1 MKETEK
7 KRGDSMNIQNFFKKY
22 VHSSVK
28 LFCLFLL
35 VNISLFVIL
44 AMVSARHGNQ
54 SPTSLLSRISDE
66 LQETDGQ
73 FALKDETAALL
84 DQEQAWCMFIDNAT
98 GTVIWNYRL
107 PADIPIQYTYG
118 DIAEITR
125 WYLKDYPVFAHNLD
139 DGLLVIGYPK
149 DSYWKISA
157 YKTIA
162 SIKIDM
168 AGVITVIFLNIGI
181 VMLLFILNSRKIE
194 RAVKPILIGIEEI
207 SAGYKTQLA
216 EQGELAEINAK
227 LNHMAK
233 TLHRRDAARANWI
246 SGVSHD
252 IRTPLS
258 MVLGYSSSLE
268 KSHTL
273 DACDQEKVTAIRQQA
288 EKIKRLIEDL
298 NLASKLEYD
307 MQPLRIGNVYPIELA
322 RQVVSEFLDS
332 GLDNKYVFEFDSDP
346 QCETE
351 YIRGDEALLNRA
363 LTNLIQNSIS
373 HNTDGCTITIS
384 VSCSEK
390 EITIRVS
397 DNGVGVSTEKLA
409 ALNAKTHYLESADGS
424 LHLRHGLGVLLVR
437 QIMEAHKGT
446 MKISSEEQ
454 KGYETILIFPKTK

>member
-1 MKETEK
+1 
-7 KRGDSMNIQNFFKKY
+7 MNIQNFFKKY
-22 VHSSVK
+22 VHASVK
-28 LFCLFLL
+28 LFCLFLI
-35 VNISLFVIL
+35 VNIFMFVIL
-44 AMVSARHGNQ
+44 AIVSARHGNH
-54 SPTSLLSRISDE
+54 SPTPLLSRISDE
-66 LQETDGQ
+66 LQEADGQ
-73 FALKDETAALL
+73 FTLKDETAALL

-118 DIAEITR
+118 DIAVMAR
-125 WYLKDYPVFAHNLD
+125 WYLKDYPVFVHNRG

-149 DSYWKISA
+149 DSYWKLAA

-162 SIKIDM
+162 SIKIDL
-168 AGVITVIFLNIGI
+168 AGLITVIFLNIGI
-181 VMLLFILNSRKIE
+181 VLLLFILNNRKIE
-194 RAVKPILIGIEEI
+194 RAIKPILIGIEEI
-207 SAGYKTQLA
+207 SAGHKTQLA
-216 EQGELAEINAK
+216 EQGELSEINEK
-227 LNHMAK
+227 LNCVAK

-298 NLASKLEYD
+298 NLTSKLEYD
-307 MQPLRIGNVYPIELA
+307 MQPLRITSIYPIELA
-322 RQVVSEFLDS
+322 RQVISEFLDS
-332 GLDNKYVFEFDSDP
+332 DLDKKYVLEFDSDP
-346 QCETE
+346 RCETE
-351 YIRGDEALLNRA
+351 FIRGDEVLLNRA
-363 LTNLIQNSIS
+363 LTNLIQNSIN

-390 EITIRVS
+390 EITIKVS
-397 DNGVGVSTEKLA
+397 DNGVGVSAEKLE
-409 ALNAKTHYLESADGS
+409 ALNAKTHYLESTDKA

-446 MKISSEEQ
+446 MKILSEEQ
-454 KGYETILIFPKTK
+454 NGYETILIFSKTN